1 MMTPAEPEIRLAY
14 RAGGWIVDDVLA
26 LPEERTGGNRV
37 ELVDGVLLVSPLAR
51 LEHQRLVG
59 RLWGELSPAAAPRL
73 EVLPGA
79 TLVLGNRNNRLL
91 IPDLVVSTAPGL
103 EGVSLTEQQMAMVV
117 EIESPSTRVQDRIL
131 KKALYA
137 EALIPYYLL
146 VDPAQEPVAAT
157 VFGLDGGEYVPIE
170 ESEGGVLELVEPF
183 GARVDLRG

>member
-1 MMTPAEPEIRLAY
+1 MAAPAEPDFRVAS
-14 RAGGWIVDDVLA
+14 RPDGWTVDQVLA
-26 LPEERTGGNRV
+26 LPEEHTSGNRV

-59 RLWGELSPAAAPRL
+59 RLWGQLSPSAAPDL

-79 TLVLGNRNNRLL
+79 NLVLGNRNNRLL

-103 EGVSLTEQQMAMVV
+103 EGVSLTELRVAMVV

-157 VFGLDGGEYVPIE
+157 VFGLDGGEYVPVGK
-170 ESEGGVLELVEPF
+170 SEGGVLELVEPF
-183 GARVDLRG
+183 AARVDLRG